1 MRALTE
7 AEIYGVLQA
16 AILAQAAAERPD
28 EARWLQALLTQTA
41 LPCMSRLHLPG
52 LAWLTLANEG

>member
-7 AEIYGVLQA
+7 AEIYGILQA
-16 AILAQAAAERPD
+16 ATLAQAAAERPD
-28 EARWLQALLTQTA
+28 GARWLQALLAQAA

-52 LAWLTLANEG
+52 LAWLTLSDDL